1 MTLPLLLSAE
11 VQTAQERG
19 LPIVAL
25 ESTIVAHG
33 MPWPQNLET
42 ALAVEQVVR
51 DHGAV
56 PATLAV
62 LDGQLCI
69 GLNAEQL
76 RRVATS
82 PDMAKASRRDLAHAV
97 SQRKSA
103 ATTVAATMILAH
115 LAGIEVFVTGG
126 IGGVHRDAAQTFDIS
141 ADLQELARTPVAV
154 VCAGAKSILD
164 IGLTLEYLETH
175 GVPVLACGQDHFAAF
190 YCRDSGFKADFRLD
204 DPTAQ
209 ANFVRTHWNLGLGSG
224 VVLST
229 PVPEAQALPSAEV
242 NAWIAQALAEAKAQ
256 HITGKAITPFLLAR
270 IKALSQG
277 RSLVTNQALVLHNAE
292 VGARLAVALQANRPS
307 RSAAQG

>member
-1 MTLPLLLSAE
+1 MNVPLLLSAE
-11 VQTAQERG
+11 VQAAQDQGR
-19 LPIVAL
+19 PIVAL

-97 SQRKSA
+97 SLRSSA

-175 GVPVLACGQDHFAAF
+175 GVPVVACGQDHFAAF

-204 DPTAQ
+204 DPAEQ
-209 ANFVRTHWNLGLGSG
+209 AHFVHTHWSLGLASG
-224 VVLST
+224 VVIST
-229 PVPEAQALPSAEV
+229 PVPEPHALPRQEV
-242 NAWIAQALAEAKAQ
+242 DGWIDQALAEAHAQ
-256 HITGKAITPFLLAR
+256 RIVGKAITPFLLAR

-277 RSLVTNQALVLHNAE
+277 RSLQTNQALVLNNAR
-292 VGARLAVALQANRPS
+292 VGAELAVALQGIRPRS
-307 RSAAQG
+307 RR

>member
-1 MTLPLLLSAE
+1 MNVPLLLSAE
-11 VQTAQERG
+11 VQAAQDQGR
-19 LPIVAL
+19 PIVAL

-97 SQRKSA
+97 SQRSSA

-141 ADLQELARTPVAV
+141 ADLQELAHTPVAV

-175 GVPVLACGQDHFAAF
+175 GVPVVACGQDHFAAF

-204 DPTAQ
+204 DPAEQ
-209 ANFVRTHWNLGLGSG
+209 AHFVHTHWSLGLTSG
-224 VVLST
+224 VVIST
-229 PVPEAQALPSAEV
+229 PVPEAHALPRQEV
-242 NAWIAQALAEAKAQ
+242 DGWIDQALAEAQAQ
-256 HITGKAITPFLLAR
+256 RIVGKAITPFLLAR

-277 RSLVTNQALVLHNAE
+277 RSLQTNQALVLNNAR
-292 VGARLAVALQANRPS
+292 VGAELAVALQGIRPP
-307 RSAAQG
+307 RRR